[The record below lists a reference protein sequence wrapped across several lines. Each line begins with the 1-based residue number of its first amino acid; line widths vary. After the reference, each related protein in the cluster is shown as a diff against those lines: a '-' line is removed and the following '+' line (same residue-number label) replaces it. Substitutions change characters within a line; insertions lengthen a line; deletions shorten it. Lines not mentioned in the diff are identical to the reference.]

1 MFLIVLASLITLIV
15 CLAQIISFR
24 RLYNYVDAELKR
36 KPSTYQPKLAVVLPC
51 KGVDPGFADNLQ
63 RLLSQDYGDFEVIFA
78 VAQETDPA
86 YPYLQNAIKE
96 AQKSFPNRKAQVVIA
111 GVSDK
116 CAQKLNNQL
125 KALSCASPDREVY
138 VFVDSDV
145 IAREDF
151 LSCLIAPLEDSKV
164 GISTG
169 YRFYIAS
176 KNNWA
181 SLVRALWNRMTA
193 WELANPNLAYAW
205 GGAMAIRKPDFERL
219 DVRGSWQK
227 AATDDMSMTTL
238 VKDAGMSV
246 RFVPQCLVASDGDSN
261 VAEIFDWTNRQ
272 LILTKVYYPKLWRK
286 AIARATVMAIW
297 LITILIAGVGGLIS
311 QNPDWLLA
319 TVIGLT
325 ILPIELWFLIR
336 AQNLWQRVIPD
347 RKQYIN
353 DSLASF
359 CVVLPLAHLVLPW
372 MTLFSVLTN
381 RIQWRGIIYDL
392 RAPDNV
398 VVVRA

>member
-36 KPSTYQPKLAVVLPC
+36 TSSTYQPKLAVVLPC

-96 AQKSFPNRKAQVVIA
+96 AHPNRKAQVVIA

-125 KALSCASPDREVY
+125 KALSCASADREVF

-151 LSCLIAPLEDSKV
+151 LNCLIAPLEDPTV

-205 GGAMAIRKPDFERL
+205 GGAMAIRKSDFERL
-219 DVRGSWQK
+219 DVRSSWQK

-238 VKDAGMSV
+238 VKNAGMSV
-246 RFVPQCLVASDGDSN
+246 RFVPQCLVASDGDSD

>member
-36 KPSTYQPKLAVVLPC
+36 KPSAYQPKLAVVLPC

-78 VAQETDPA
+78 VAQETDSA

-96 AQKSFPNRKAQVVIA
+96 AHKSFPNRKAQVVIA

-125 KALSCASPDREVY
+125 KALSCASPDREVF

-151 LSCLIAPLEDSKV
+151 LSCLIAPLEDPSV

-246 RFVPQCLVASDGDSN
+246 RFVPQCLVASDGDSD

>member
-1 MFLIVLASLITLIV
+1 MFLIALTSLITLIV
-15 CLAQIISFR
+15 CLSQIISFR

-36 KPSTYQPKLAVVLPC
+36 KPTQYAPKLAVILPC
-51 KGVDPGFADNLQ
+51 KGVDPGFADNLK
-63 RLLSQDYGDFEVIFA
+63 RLLSQTYNDFEVIFS
-78 VAQETDPA
+78 VASETDPA
-86 YPYLQNAIKE
+86 YPYLQKAIEE
-96 AQKSFPNRKAQVVIA
+96 AKTNFPHRQAQVVIA

-125 KALSCASPDREVY
+125 KALSVASADRDVF

-151 LSCLIAPLEDSKV
+151 LSCLVAPLEDPKV

-205 GGAMAIRKPDFERL
+205 GGAMAIRKNDFEKL
-219 DVRGSWQK
+219 NVAGSWQK
-227 AATDDMSMTTL
+227 AATDDMSMTML
-238 VKDAGMSV
+238 VKEAGMTV
-246 RFVPQCLVASDGDSN
+246 CFVPQCLVASDGDSD
-261 VAEIFDWTNRQ
+261 VMEIFDWTNRQ
-272 LILTKVYYPKLWRK
+272 LILTKVYYPKLWLK
-286 AIARATVMAIW
+286 AIQRATVMAIW
-297 LITILIAGVGGLIS
+297 LITILIAGFGGLIT
-311 QNPDWLLA
+311 QNSDWLLA

-336 AQNLWQRVIPD
+336 AQKLWQRVIPD
-347 RKQYIN
+347 RQQYIN
-353 DSLASF
+353 DSLGSYCF
-359 CVVLPLAHLVLPW
+359 VLPLAHVVLPW

-398 VVVRA
+398 VVVRV

>member
-1 MFLIVLASLITLIV
+1 VFLIVLASLITLIV

-36 KPSTYQPKLAVVLPC
+36 QKTSYEPKLAVVLPC

-63 RLLSQDYGDFEVIFA
+63 RLLSQDYSDFEVIFA
-78 VAQETDPA
+78 VAAESDPA

-96 AQKSFPNRKAQVVIA
+96 AKATFPHRKAQVVIA

-125 KALSCASPDREVY
+125 KALTSASDDREVF

-145 IAREDF
+145 IARQDF
-151 LSCLIAPLEDSKV
+151 LRCLVAPLEDPSV
-164 GISTG
+164 GIATG

-205 GGAMAIRKPDFERL
+205 GGAMAIRKHDFEEL
-219 DVRGSWQK
+219 DVKGSWQR
-227 AATDDMSMTTL
+227 AATDDMSMTML
-238 VKDAGMSV
+238 VKNAGMSV
-246 RFVPQCLVASDGDSN
+246 RFVPQCLVASDGDSD

-297 LITILIAGVGGLIS
+297 LITISIAVVGGIIS

-347 RKQYIN
+347 RKEYIN

-359 CVVLPLAHLVLPW
+359 CLVLPLAHLVLPW

-398 VVVRA
+398 VVVRV

>member
-1 MFLIVLASLITLIV
+1 
-15 CLAQIISFR
+15 
-24 RLYNYVDAELKR
+24 
-36 KPSTYQPKLAVVLPC
+36 
-51 KGVDPGFADNLQ
+51 
-63 RLLSQDYGDFEVIFA
+63 
-78 VAQETDPA
+78 
-86 YPYLQNAIKE
+86 
-96 AQKSFPNRKAQVVIA
+96 
-111 GVSDK
+111 
-116 CAQKLNNQL
+116 
-125 KALSCASPDREVY
+125 
-138 VFVDSDV
+138 
-145 IAREDF
+145 
-151 LSCLIAPLEDSKV
+151 
-164 GISTG
+164 
-169 YRFYIAS
+169 
-176 KNNWA
+176 
-181 SLVRALWNRMTA
+181 
-193 WELANPNLAYAW
+193 
-205 GGAMAIRKPDFERL
+205 
-219 DVRGSWQK
+219 
-227 AATDDMSMTTL
+227 MSMTTL
-238 VKDAGMSV
+238 VKNAGMSV
-246 RFVPQCLVASDGDSN
+246 RFVPQCLVASDGDSD

-297 LITILIAGVGGLIS
+297 LITILIAGVGGLIF

>member
-1 MFLIVLASLITLIV
+1 MILIVLASLITLIV
-15 CLAQIISFR
+15 CLSQIISFR

-36 KPSTYQPKLAVVLPC
+36 QRTTYEPKLTVVLPC

-63 RLLSQDYGDFEVIFA
+63 RLLSQQYSDFEVIFA
-78 VAQETDPA
+78 VASENDPA
-86 YPYLQNAIKE
+86 YPYLQNAIAE
-96 AQKSFPNRKAQVVIA
+96 AKKSFPNRKAQVVIA

-125 KALSCASPDREVY
+125 KALSVSSKDRDVF

-151 LSCLIAPLEDSKV
+151 LSCLIAPLEDPTV

-176 KNNWA
+176 RNNWP

-205 GGAMAIRKPDFERL
+205 GGAMAIRKHDFERL
-219 DVRGSWQK
+219 NVQGSWQR
-227 AATDDMSMTTL
+227 AATDDMSMTML

-246 RFVPQCLVASDGDSN
+246 RFVPQCLVASDGDSD

-272 LILTKVYYPKLWRK
+272 LILTKVYYPKLWQK
-286 AIARATVMAIW
+286 AILRAVVMAIW
-297 LITILIAGVGGLIS
+297 LITILIASLGGLIS
-311 QNPDWLLA
+311 QNPDWILA
-319 TVIGLT
+319 TFIGLT

-336 AQNLWQRVIPD
+336 AQKLWQRVIPD

-359 CVVLPLAHLVLPW
+359 CLVLPLAHLVLPW